1 MRATHLCRNYL
12 VYDVGDDDDNNNNV
26 DNDKGFVT
34 MVATMGIQLVH
45 LVLVYKD

>member
-1 MRATHLCRNYL
+1 MTTAEQAPQNTDKYT
-12 VYDVGDDDDNNNNV
+12 YTKNNNV